1 MPLRSR
7 ATLAVGLGLAGW
19 VALAGPASGQQPD
32 RDVRRTTGQQAAT
45 AAMPAVTPATIGTID
60 LDKVFREYDK
70 VKVSSDRFKQEAL
83 KKQGELGQIASEAKT
98 AADKMSQMK
107 PGTPDYQQWNKKV
120 TELKATIEATREQ
133 VQQDLTFRESEALAE
148 IYKDIRLM
156 TAAVARK
163 RGMTYVVKTSDEPVS
178 GSDPNSVMSAMARTV
193 VYSDP
198 AADISKEVVTYLN
211 YNYQKANNPTA
222 AGAPA
227 AATPKAAAPIPPPV
241 GAMPKG
247 N

>member
-7 ATLAVGLGLAGW
+7 ATRAVGLGLVGW
-19 VALAGPASGQQPD
+19 AALTSLASGQQPD

-45 AAMPAVTPATIGTID
+45 PAPTVAPAAIGTVD

-70 VKVSSDRFKQEAL
+70 VKVSSAKFKEEAL
-83 KKQGELGQIASEAKT
+83 KKQAELGQIMNDAKST
-98 AADKMSQMK
+98 AEKMSQMK
-107 PGTPDYQQWNKKV
+107 PGTPDYQQLSNKV
-120 TELKATIEATREQ
+120 TEMKARIEATREQ
-133 VQQDLTFRESEALAE
+133 VQQEFTLKESEALAG
-148 IYKDIRLM
+148 IYNDIRLM

-163 RGMTYVVKTSDEPVS
+163 KGLTYIVKISDEPVS
-178 GSDPNSVMSAMARTV
+178 GSDPNSVMSAMARTI

-198 AADISKEVVTYLN
+198 GADITKEVVTYLN
-211 YNYQKANNPTA
+211 YNYQKANPGPVPSPVMPTS
-222 AGAPA
+222 PA
-227 AATPKAAAPIPPPV
+227 